1 MLRFIIKA
9 WFSSWVHQRGL
20 LHLKTFNISFQ
31 QVSSM
36 NKDQGDLL
44 CSSSEDHDPEDEKN
58 NEPDLPDDGG
68 VGLDLVQ

>member
-1 MLRFIIKA
+1 
-9 WFSSWVHQRGL
+9 
-20 LHLKTFNISFQ
+20 
-31 QVSSM
+31 M